1 MQSSF
6 VYRCI
11 KWSLFLFSLIMFSC
25 ISQDSVTRYK
35 SNEVRDLADILA
47 DGKLVAVTD
56 YNSASYYIYKGEPMG
71 YQFDML
77 RDFASF
83 LGVKLELIAE
93 NDIQASIEMLE
104 SREVDLIANN
114 LTITAE
120 RLEEL
125 NFTLPHGETRQV
137 VVQRNGQELGVRGQK
152 FVHNSQELAGKVVYV
167 QRGSASAKVVKDISE
182 KNGDGIV
189 LVELPGYDA
198 FQLIDMVAQ
207 GKVDYVVCDEV
218 EARVKVATCSNLSC
232 EVAVSGL
239 QPTAWAVR
247 PTSPE
252 LLKRVNLWLENYLS
266 TSKYARIHS
275 KYYGNP
281 LQARRMSNDFFYV
294 YHGKVSQWDE
304 YFKHHSEKIGWDWRL
319 LASMVYQESHFD
331 HNAVSPRGAVGLMQ
345 FMPTTA
351 DYFGIALN
359 EMPIRQI
366 EAGVGYLKWIE
377 DRLDSFNIPKNE
389 EVKFVLAAYNAGIG
403 HVLDARNLARKYG
416 RNPNIWDDNVE
427 YFISNKAQFAGDP
440 VVKYGSLKGKE
451 TTRYVEE
458 IMERYQHYQNI
469 VVK

>member
-1 MQSSF
+1 M
-6 VYRCI
+6 
-11 KWSLFLFSLIMFSC
+11 FSLIMFSC
-25 ISQDSVTRYK
+25 ISQDSVTR
-35 SNEVRDLADILA
+35 NQGHEVRDLADVLA
-47 DGKLVAVTD
+47 EGKLVAVTD
-56 YNSASYYIYKGEPMG
+56 YKSASYYIYKGEPMG

-93 NDIQASIEMLE
+93 NDIQSSIEMLN

-114 LTITAE
+114 LTITPE
-120 RLEEL
+120 RMEEL
-125 NFTLPHGETRQV
+125 SFTLPHGETRQV
-137 VVQRNGQELGVRGQK
+137 IVQRKQPKPGEKGQTYIRS
-152 FVHNSQELAGKVVYV
+152 SQELAGKIVYV
-167 QRGSASAKVVKDISE
+167 QRGSVSAKILKNITE
-182 KNGDGIV
+182 KNGRSTV

-207 GKVDYVVCDEV
+207 GKIDYVVCDEV
-218 EARVKVATCSNLSC
+218 EAKVKVAVYSNLSC
-232 EVAVSGL
+232 EIAVSNL

-247 PTSPE
+247 QSSPE
-252 LLKRVNLWLENYLS
+252 LLKRINLWLENYLS
-266 TSKYARIHS
+266 TSKYARIRS
-275 KYYGNP
+275 KYYENP
-281 LQARRMSNDFFYV
+281 LQARRMSNDYFYV
-294 YHGKVSQWDE
+294 YQGKVSQWDE
-304 YFKHHSEKIGWDWRL
+304 YFKHNSEKIGWDWRL

-377 DRLDSFNIPKNE
+377 DRLSSFNIPKKE

-403 HVLDARNLARKYG
+403 HVIDARNLARKYG
-416 RNPNIWDDNVE
+416 RNPNVWDDNVE
-427 YFISNKAQFAGDP
+427 YFISNKAQFSGDP

-458 IMERYQHYQNI
+458 ILERYQHYQNI
-469 VVK
+469 VEK